1 MSNMPSEMMRAAE
14 LLEVRLD
21 FLQSHTES
29 IAPEEW
35 AGLQPNIRIF
45 IPDWLI
51 ELHASYRLSG
61 CVMKTVEP
69 VENLTLYFRFCVP
82 NTLSSIFGDED
93 LFVLIENGYFPV
105 AEELNGNHWLL
116 KTKDGPDS
124 EMFLF
129 ESTSW
134 NRSSE
139 GLERALTFASERLSY
154 AMLSM
159 EIDSDS
165 RHPSNG
171 CMWSRVE
178 REEG

>member
-82 NTLSSIFGDED
+82 NTLSSISD
-93 LFVLIENGYFPV
+93 FVTDTVPPQQLTPWEWAKLRGYSGTP
-105 AEELNGNHWLL
+105 
-116 KTKDGPDS
+116 
-124 EMFLF
+124 
-129 ESTSW
+129 
-134 NRSSE
+134 
-139 GLERALTFASERLSY
+139 
-154 AMLSM
+154 
-159 EIDSDS
+159 
-165 RHPSNG
+165 
-171 CMWSRVE
+171 C
-178 REEG
+178 